1 MHKIFDCKDVVF
13 IDMGN
18 TLLDF
23 HQGLSDDDKDLIGL
37 NNMSEYLKSIGLNVS
52 VDTLKKEFLDL
63 LYNKFHLRE
72 EQLIEI
78 DVKEILDGFLVI
90 EEHAFMSLMRSFYK
104 PYKDDVIVHKGGE
117 ELLSGLK
124 DMNKKVGIISNCY
137 LPSFVYK
144 EIFIE
149 VGLDK
154 YIDFYTFSYDH
165 KIRKPRHELYEKAF
179 ELYDVP
185 KKKMLMIG
193 DGFKPDILGSS
204 DVGIDAIWYNHKRR
218 EQKQKTMHLKLMIH
232 QLDELL

>member
-1 MHKIFDCKDVVF
+1 
-13 IDMGN
+13 
-18 TLLDF
+18 L
-23 HQGLSDDDKDLIGL
+23 
-37 NNMSEYLKSIGLNVS
+37 
-52 VDTLKKEFLDL
+52 
-63 LYNKFHLRE
+63 
-72 EQLIEI
+72 
-78 DVKEILDGFLVI
+78 
-90 EEHAFMSLMRSFYK
+90 
-104 PYKDDVIVHKGGE
+104 DDVIVHKGGE

-124 DMNKKVGIISNCY
+124 NMNKKVGIISNCY

-154 YIDFYTFSYDH
+154 YIDSYTFSYDH

-179 ELYDVP
+179 EFYDVP

-218 EQKQKTMHLKLMIH
+218 EQKQKAMHLKLMIH